1 MIKINSIFIFLPFFS
16 LCFLNSC
23 KKQTSPTRPPVPVT
37 AMRVE
42 AQTIPAEF
50 EFVGVAESS
59 HIVELRAR
67 VEGYLEQITYKEGS
81 LVHAGDLM
89 FVLDQRPFIAQVESA
104 QGMLDKQNAV
114 LWNAEQTKARM
125 VPLYQQNAVSQRDLD
140 NAIAEELAAKASVET
155 ASADLYKADLNLGFA
170 SITAPVTAMSNQ
182 AKFREGAL
190 ISPGPDSLLTTL
202 YVIDP
207 IWINFSVSD
216 NDLIKLY
223 REIKLKQVVI
233 PKDNNFTIEARLSDG
248 SRIPATGTIDFMN
261 PALQQSTGTMLI
273 RAVFPNPE
281 AILKPGQFIRVI
293 VKGATRPYA
302 IIIPQTAVIQGES
315 GTFVYVVDQ
324 SGKAQMRPVE
334 LGDWY
339 ENYWI
344 VNKGLVP
351 GDVVVTQGVNKIQNG
366 SQVQIQSLVPSRPN
380 PTQP

>member
-1 MIKINSIFIFLPFFS
+1 
-16 LCFLNSC
+16 
-23 KKQTSPTRPPVPVT
+23 
-37 AMRVE
+37 MRVE

-207 IWINFSVSD
+207 IWVNFSVSD
-216 NDLIKLY
+216 NDLIKLNK
-223 REIKLKQVVI
+223 EIKLKQVVI
-233 PKDNNFTIEARLSDG
+233 PKDNNFTIEAILSDG

-281 AILKPGQFIRVI
+281 AILRPGQFIRVI
-293 VKGATRPYA
+293 VKGANRPYA

-324 SGKAQMRPVE
+324 SGKAQMRLVE

-339 ENYWI
+339 QNYWI
-344 VNKGLVP
+344 VNKGLAT

-366 SQVQIQSLVPSRPN
+366 SQVQIQSLVPSRPSN
-380 PTQP
+380 TQP

>member
-1 MIKINSIFIFLPFFS
+1 LIKINSVFIFLPCLS

-23 KKQTSPTRPPVPVT
+23 KKQVVPPRPPAPVT

-207 IWINFSVSD
+207 IWVNFSVSD
-216 NDLIKLY
+216 NDLIKLNK
-223 REIKLKQVVI
+223 EIKLKQVVI
-233 PKDNNFTIEARLSDG
+233 PKDNNFTIEAILSDG

-281 AILKPGQFIRVI
+281 AILRPGQFIRVI
-293 VKGATRPYA
+293 VKGANRPYA

-324 SGKAQMRPVE
+324 SGKAQMRLVE

-339 ENYWI
+339 QNYWI
-344 VNKGLVP
+344 VNKGLAT

-366 SQVQIQSLVPSRPN
+366 SQVQIQSLVPSRPSN
-380 PTQP
+380 TQP